1 MAIAFVRYPLH
12 NGYIHN
18 WLVGGPQVETQNFAS
33 LPTLDI
39 TDLPVERGS
48 LTEGTFTVE
57 GEEDIPRYEGVWTYT
72 RCAEDHFV
80 NLSTYRPT
88 RAYLRAWA
96 YAQVEVPQAQ
106 DMTFALTTTGPAD
119 VWINQTHVHSH
130 QLGGEGERAFHADR
144 HPRLGQE
151 TCGEQEGDTQALQ
164 EGDAQAL
171 QEGDA
176 QALGEVSDR
185 HPQPWRHRTVTFE
198 AALNEGVNEILVRFE
213 AVALHACPYVMALQL
228 TELAEDQSGHADEV
242 SVRIPTAIKNVSR
255 RNKLERVFD
264 AAYLDQTVY
273 QSLERIIIRWQ
284 KDPHSDEQDALRTIV
299 ARLRDPAGQF
309 HYQMQ
314 GVTEGEKG
322 YHTSLGVPCEYPEGA
337 YEVVLTCDLNEYFH
351 NHLRMTHTLKLWAMD
366 NNVYAGDGLPDEDDQ
381 RAFQDRRLE
390 ALKRALRE
398 KNIWGEIAKMRV
410 GWWSRLDVDGIV
422 ETITAIH
429 EVGRE
434 GESASVGR
442 PAANGEERASVGR
455 PLANEGES
463 ASVGRPAANGE
474 ERASVGRPAA
484 NEGEQEGGWV
494 RSPTDTPYLTDLVGL
509 LGMVYRFGDAPDFP
523 DAVRTPL
530 ERCLLDFPYWPPEP
544 RGGSESRAPSLS
556 AITES
561 QRILYHTFEILAGQ
575 LYPER
580 TFTAT
585 GQTGQWHRERGER
598 LALAWMRARGS
609 GGFAAWD
616 APRCVENNLVA
627 LVHLIEF
634 AECEGV
640 WEMAGVLM
648 DKIFFTLALNS
659 YKGIFGSTHGRV
671 HAPDVYGGL
680 LDPTAGISRL
690 MWGMGVFNHH
700 IRGTISLACMEEYA
714 FPRLFQVIAADL
726 PEEMWSRERQG
737 EAYRSETSPN
747 TSSEGRGATLLNGER
762 GVDKVTYKTP
772 DYMLCSAQDYRPGE
786 WGSQQHIWQAT
797 LGPAAV
803 VFVTHP
809 ACMGD
814 HNAQRPNFWC
824 GNRILPRVAQ
834 WKDVLI
840 AVHNAL
846 PAPEADWLG
855 FTHAYF
861 PAHAFD
867 AYTLREDAEGH
878 LWAFA
883 QKGEGY
889 LALTAAQ
896 PMQLIEQGP
905 YAYRELRSY
914 GWPNVWLCHMGRAA
928 LDGDFDAFQAKV
940 LALDV
945 AFEGPSVRC
954 ETLRG
959 EQLAFGWEGPLLRD
973 GEAEPI
979 TGFKHY
985 ENPYCVADVG
995 AESMDIRFGNQGLRL
1010 HLT

>member
-18 WLVGGPQVETQNFAS
+18 WLVGGPQVEMQNAPRARGAAS

-39 TDLPVERGS
+39 TDLPVERGP
-48 LTEGTFTVE
+48 LTEGTFTVGGE
-57 GEEDIPRYEGVWTYT
+57 GPIPRYEGIWTYT

-80 NLSTYRPT
+80 NLSTYSAT
-88 RAYLRAWA
+88 GAYLRAWA
-96 YAQVEVPQAQ
+96 YAQVDVPEAQ
-106 DMTFALTTTGPAD
+106 DVTFALTTTGPAD
-119 VWINQTHVHSH
+119 VWVNQTHVHSH
-130 QLGGEGERAFHADR
+130 QLGG
-144 HPRLGQE
+144 
-151 TCGEQEGDTQALQ
+151 
-164 EGDAQAL
+164 
-171 QEGDA
+171 
-176 QALGEVSDR
+176 LGEVSDQ

-228 TELAEDQSGHADEV
+228 TELAADQSGRAEGV
-242 SVRIPTAIKNVSR
+242 SVRIPTTIKNVSR

-284 KDPHSDEQDALRTIV
+284 KDPDSDEQDALRTIV
-299 ARLRDPAGQF
+299 ARLRDPSGQF

-366 NNVYAGDGLPDEDDQ
+366 NNVYAGDSLPDEGDQ

-410 GWWSRLDVDGIV
+410 GWWARLDVDGIV
-422 ETITAIH
+422 ETITMIH
-429 EVGRE
+429 EAGKEGWGR
-434 GESASVGR
+434 SPTDTCASVGR
-442 PAANGEERASVGR
+442 PSANDTSS
-455 PLANEGES
+455 LA
-463 ASVGRPAANGE
+463 
-474 ERASVGRPAA
+474 
-484 NEGEQEGGWV
+484 
-494 RSPTDTPYLTDLVGL
+494 DLVGL

-523 DAVRTPL
+523 DAVRAPL
-530 ERCLLDFPYWPPEP
+530 ERCLLDFSYWPPEP
-544 RGGSESRAPSLS
+544 MGGSESRVPSLNS
-556 AITES
+556 ITES
-561 QRILYHTFEILAGQ
+561 QHILYHTCEILAGQ

-627 LVHLIEF
+627 LVHLTEF
-634 AECEGV
+634 AEREEV
-640 WEMAGVLM
+640 WEMASVLM

-659 YKGIFGSTHGRV
+659 YQGIFGSTHGRV

-700 IRGTISLACMEEYA
+700 IRGTVSLACMEEYG
-714 FPRLFQVIAADL
+714 FPRLFQAIAADL

-737 EAYRSETSPN
+737 
-747 TSSEGRGATLLNGER
+747 

-840 AVHNAL
+840 AVHNAP
-846 PAPEADWLG
+846 PADTPEADWLG

-867 AYTLREDAEGH
+867 AYTLREDAGGH

-896 PMQLIEQGP
+896 PMQLIQRGP

-914 GWPNVWLCHMGRAA
+914 GWPNVWLCHMGRVA
-928 LDGDFDAFQAKV
+928 LDGDFDAFQEKV

-945 AFEGPSVRC
+945 TFEGPSVRC
-954 ETLRG
+954 ATLRG
-959 EQLAFGWEGPLLRD
+959 EQLAFGWEGPLLRN
-973 GEAEPI
+973 GEAEAI

-1010 HLT
+1010 HVT